1 MPLPLNNPKSIS
13 KITLPAF
20 GRHSP
25 FLCIVKPTN
34 TSNKMNALDKITNG
48 LPAPVGQI
56 VNMAADAG
64 LKAGCAIGQ
73 EISDWIDELF
83 GHSNEG

>member
-1 MPLPLNNPKSIS
+1 
-13 KITLPAF
+13 
-20 GRHSP
+20 
-25 FLCIVKPTN
+25 
-34 TSNKMNALDKITNG
+34 MNALDKITNG

-83 GHSNEG
+83 GSSNEG